1 MKKVLKAL
9 KTFVLNLSLIVGN
22 GALHEHAISCQSL
35 NSFGSFPTFRV
46 FLFSHFFEVGGN
58 QLEKV
63 DVTHFCKP
71 TRIQQHKTNHVKN
84 VWAHEKNALAQS

>member
-9 KTFVLNLSLIVGN
+9 KAFVLNLSLIVGN

-71 TRIQQHKTNHVKN
+71 TRIQQHKTNHVRN
-84 VWAHEKNALAQS
+84 VCAHEKNALAQS